1 MCYEGFNMQ
10 ETTTF
15 SALQAQRL
23 ANEANLNSRG
33 CQLILTQIKLAAAEG
48 RYEIAL
54 QLTSDQA
61 NWLKLQGYTVT
72 KAGTEFYYI
81 NWN

>member
-1 MCYEGFNMQ
+1 MQ

-23 ANEANLNSRG
+23 ANEANHTSKS

-48 RYEIAL
+48 RYQVVL
-54 QLTSDQA
+54 QLDTHQVHWLQQQSYSVVQA
-61 NWLKLQGYTVT
+61 GIGIYNIK
-72 KAGTEFYYI
+72 
-81 NWN
+81 WN